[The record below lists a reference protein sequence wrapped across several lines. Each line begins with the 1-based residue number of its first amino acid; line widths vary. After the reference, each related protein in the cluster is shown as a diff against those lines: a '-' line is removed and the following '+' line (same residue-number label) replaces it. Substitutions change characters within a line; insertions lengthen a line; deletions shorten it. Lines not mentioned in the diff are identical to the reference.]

1 MAYLLIVD
9 DDEDFAAAV
18 AQLLRT
24 LGHEVE
30 IESKAQ
36 DAISHMERRIPDLT
50 ILDVMFPESSIAGFD
65 LARAIKAN
73 EKLKNIKVIFLTAV
87 NEKFPYG
94 FSTKDIGT
102 KKIPVDDFLEKP
114 VDLGVLKNK
123 IIQILKK

>member
-18 AQLLRT
+18 ARILHS

-30 IESKAQ
+30 IELKAES
-36 DAISHMERRIPDLT
+36 ALSHMERRIPDLI
-50 ILDVMFPESSIAGFD
+50 ILDVMFPESSTAGFD
-65 LARAIKAN
+65 LSRAIKAN
-73 EKLKNIKVIFLTAV
+73 EKLKDVKIILLTAV

-102 KKIPVDDFLEKP
+102 KKIPVDDFVEKP
-114 VDLGVLKNK
+114 VDLNVLKNK
-123 IIQILKK
+123 IIQALKK